1 MGTHPN
7 NPDVSCSTCVRRNT
21 PFCRLPSKHRGCTWT
36 WWWKDNL
43 KPKKDHI
50 GSRGKVLLDKRHEM
64 QIFKPRSSRSDDS
77 LAKIKCRVSRSSYV
91 VRFLHICHWCNW
103 LLLGHVSNVIE
114 RGETSV
120 EQRGRDGGEGG
131 SQPLLRLS
139 QAIISRPYGAVSS
152 RAHPLIT
159 NIASRPFAQCT
170 ECVMH
175 RLGCRLPI
183 FSTPVQLILPPI
195 WPHELSC
202 ELWAHFSTF
211 QWH

>member
-1 MGTHPN
+1 MRMGVGDQGTSWFFKNQKSGYPVGTHPN

-77 LAKIKCRVSRSSYV
+77 LAKIICRVSRSFYV

-114 RGETSV
+114 RGETWV
-120 EQRGRDGGEGG
+120 EHRGRDGGEGVSALAA
-131 SQPLLRLS
+131 SQ
-139 QAIISRPYGAVSS
+139 SS
-152 RAHPLIT
+152 Y
-159 NIASRPFAQCT
+159 N
-170 ECVMH
+170 
-175 RLGCRLPI
+175 
-183 FSTPVQLILPPI
+183 
-195 WPHELSC
+195 
-202 ELWAHFSTF
+202 
-211 QWH
+211 